1 MSEPKVI
8 TKLTSEDKKIRIEI
22 DGVYRL
28 FLYNRDLRKASL
40 IGLIKEGQ
48 ELPLDVYE
56 WLEDYV
62 KTRGKR
68 RIMHLLGK
76 QDYPL
81 AKLKLKLEKDGYCS
95 DHIMAILKPFEDK
108 GFIDDQKLANRKVDS
123 LKGYKSR
130 REIQYKLKQ
139 SGLDDQAVKKA
150 LEDQLDEDIEFE
162 SAVLLLHKKFALK
175 RLKLEPEVLRDKA
188 LGFLA
193 RKGYPIGICYKAFE
207 RFLQEFPQD
216 DR

>member
-8 TKLTSEDKKIRIEI
+8 TKLTSEDKKIYIEI

-28 FLYNRDLRKASL
+28 FLYNRDLRKATL
-40 IGLIKEGQ
+40 IGLIKEG
-48 ELPLDVYE
+48 ETLPEDVYE
-56 WLEDYV
+56 WLEAYV

-81 AKLKLKLEKDGYCS
+81 LKLKLKLEKDGYCQEHIS
-95 DHIMAILKPFEDK
+95 DILKAFEDK

-150 LEDQLDEDIEFE
+150 LADQLDEEVELE
-162 SAVLLLHKKFALK
+162 SAFMLLSKKFALK
-175 RLKLEPEVLRDKA
+175 RFKLEPHVLRDKS

-193 RKGYPIGICYKAFE
+193 RKGYPIGVCYKAFE
-207 RFLQEFPQD
+207 RFLQEFPPD